1 MKNKYCK
8 MADKLRTEA
17 LDALNRIYAVHS
29 ELNEQY
35 NVLGFP
41 IEDECCQFG
50 FIIYLNGM
58 WELVEHGS
66 GNIHSVY
73 SIPLQDLC
81 EIVDRI
87 IEKD

>member
-17 LDALNRIYAVHS
+17 LEALGRIYTVHS
-29 ELNEQY
+29 ELNEEY

-41 IEDECCQFG
+41 IEDKCCQFG

-58 WELVEHGS
+58 WELVERGS
-66 GNIHSVY
+66 GNIYSVY

-87 IEKD
+87 IEKY